1 MQHMTAGLAA
11 IVGSEQVQDDSALL
25 DDYMLDDSDARA
37 CRPVAIV
44 RPRTAE
50 EVQQVVAWA
59 NETATPLVPV
69 SSGGPHFHGDT
80 VPSAPGAAMLD
91 LRRMDKIL
99 RIDRRNR
106 MTVIEPGVTY
116 RQLQAALAEQGM
128 RVTPPLLPRANKS
141 VVASLLERQPTLIPR
156 YNYALP
162 EPLRDCGV
170 VWGSGEVL
178 FTGEAGSGSPVLE
191 KQWEAGFVQA
201 EAKGPAQTDF
211 YRLLTGAQGTMGV
224 VTWASVKCEL
234 LPEAH
239 EVGFVMADSL
249 GELEPLVRGLCLSR
263 LGDELM
269 LFDRGYL
276 NRMLAGTGVTADPDA
291 LQAWTLVL
299 GLGGRGFR
307 SAERVRVQREDA
319 ARLAGQLGLEVRGE
333 LPGVP
338 VGAVDE
344 LLRGPSPAPHW
355 KLAAMGGNAD
365 IFFLTTLDR
374 IEGHLVTMRAA
385 VERQGLST
393 DSIGV
398 YIQPQHQGVTHHVE
412 FSLPYD
418 ASVAGTREDMQEL
431 ADDLAANLIAAGA
444 YFSRPYGS
452 WAQPVYNRDAA
463 AAGALRKVK
472 AIFDPAG
479 VMNPGKLCFG
489 APAAP
494 PARIAERRPEMALTD
509 YRADAMRCTRCS
521 YCKWIPFDLVR
532 SHRFAKGCPSVEAG
546 KFHAYSA
553 GGKLITA
560 LSLMDG
566 RSDVTD
572 QVVDIAFRCQLCGNC
587 DVTCKLCRYD
597 MEPILA
603 LRELRA
609 HLVAMDR
616 VPESYRP
623 LIERTRAA
631 LAGKGP
637 KTPAERNAWAEGL
650 GLKDPTTEPVDVVFY
665 AGCKYSLEE
674 SLRET
679 VRTQVRL
686 LQKAGLSVG
695 LFASGCCGGLADK
708 MGYRERGRRGRHAGC
723 SRSGP
728 TPA

>member
-1 MQHMTAGLAA
+1 MQQMTARLDA
-11 IVGSEQVQDDSALL
+11 IVGAEHVQDDRALL
-25 DDYMLDDSDARA
+25 DDYALDHGDAPA
-37 CRPVAIV
+37 HRPVAIV
-44 RPRTAE
+44 RPGTAE
-50 EVQQVVAWA
+50 EVRQVVAWA

-80 VPSAPGAAMLD
+80 VPSVPGAVMLD

-99 RIDRRNR
+99 RVDRRNR
-106 MTVIEPGVTY
+106 MVVIEPGVTY
-116 RQLQAALAEQGM
+116 PQLQAALAEEGM

-178 FTGEAGSGSPVLE
+178 FTGEAGSGSTLLE
-191 KQWEAGFVQA
+191 TQWEAGFVQA

-234 LPEAH
+234 LPKAH
-239 EVGFVMADSL
+239 EVNFVTAGSL

-276 NRMLAGTGVTADPDA
+276 SRILAGTGTSADPDA

-299 GLGGRGFR
+299 GFGGRGFR

-319 ARLAGQLGLEVRGE
+319 TRLAGRLGLEVRRE

-344 LLRGPSPAPHW
+344 LLRGLSPAPHW
-355 KLAAMGGNAD
+355 KLAALGGNAD
-365 IFFLTTLDR
+365 IFFLTTLGR
-374 IEGHLVTMRAA
+374 IEGYLEIMRAA
-385 VERQGLST
+385 VERHGLST

-418 ASVAGTREDMQEL
+418 PSDRPPPEDMQ
-431 ADDLAANLIAAGA
+431 
-444 YFSRPYGS
+444 R
-452 WAQPVYNRDAA
+452 
-463 AAGALRKVK
+463 ALRRPGRQPHRRRRLLQPPLRLLG
-472 AIFDPAG
+472 AARLQPRRRRARRPAQG
-479 VMNPGKLCFG
+479 QGDLRPG
-489 APAAP
+489 
-494 PARIAERRPEMALTD
+494 RRPEPRQALLRSARRASRARREGGPLMALTD
-509 YRADAMRCTRCS
+509 YRPDAMRCTRCS

-546 KFHAYSA
+546 RFHAYSG

-566 RSDVTD
+566 RCEATD
-572 QVVDIAFRCQLCGNC
+572 QVVDVAFRCQLCGNC

-603 LRELRA
+603 LREFRA
-609 HLVAMDR
+609 HLVEMDR

-637 KTPAERNAWAEGL
+637 RPRPTATPGPKASASRTRPPSPSTSSSTRAASTRWRRACAGRCARRSACSRRPASASASSRTAAAAASPTRWA
-650 GLKDPTTEPVDVVFY
+650 T
-665 AGCKYSLEE
+665 
-674 SLRET
+674 
-679 VRTQVRL
+679 
-686 LQKAGLSVG
+686 
-695 LFASGCCGGLADK
+695 
-708 MGYRERGRRGRHAGC
+708 GRRPPRPARGC
-723 SRSGP
+723 SSSGP
-728 TPA
+728 RPA